1 MPRVFDIVDL
11 NLLHVA
17 CNIGVIAD
25 SQISELS
32 DYFDCWTKTKKNRA
46 NQKKPNTHVSALR
59 IKKQYAAN
67 DKQYCRGNINYGVG
81 NFTQRIDFFVSLAAR
96 GIFGIK

>member
-1 MPRVFDIVDL
+1 MPRVFDTVGL
-11 NLLHVA
+11 SSLQVV

-32 DYFDCWTKTKKNRA
+32 DQLDCWTKTKKDRA

-59 IKKQYAAN
+59 IKKQYTAN
-67 DKQYCRGNINYGVG
+67 DK
-81 NFTQRIDFFVSLAAR
+81 
-96 GIFGIK
+96 